1 MSHATARRDTRPHAA
16 DHAVTRRP
24 VLIFVGVLI
33 AIVLTFYGIRIAT
46 DAPFLLTGADP
57 EPEDFESRYVAHPW
71 LAYLHMTAG
80 VLYLLGAP
88 LQLSQRIRTKA
99 LHPAPLARTGARACS
114 AGQCA
119 LRARIRTPVP
129 VGPAPWKQW
138 PPPSSAAGS

>member
-1 MSHATARRDTRPHAA
+1 MSHATARRDSRPNVAY
-16 DHAVTRRP
+16 DAVTRRP
-24 VLIFVGVLI
+24 ALIFVGVLI

-46 DAPFLLTGADP
+46 DAPFLLTGTDP

-88 LQLSQRIRTKA
+88 LQLSQRIRTKHYTCTVGSGGCSC
-99 LHPAPLARTGARACS
+99 LQRWSACS
-114 AGQCA
+114 SRSYSDSGSRGA
-119 LRARIRTPVP
+119 
-129 VGPAPWKQW
+129 APWKQW